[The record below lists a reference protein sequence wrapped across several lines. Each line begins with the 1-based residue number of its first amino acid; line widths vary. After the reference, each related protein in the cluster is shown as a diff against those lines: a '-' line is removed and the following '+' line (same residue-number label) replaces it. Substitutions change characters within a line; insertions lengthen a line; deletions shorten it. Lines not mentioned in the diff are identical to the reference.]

1 MLTHAALLATA
12 FLLGGMAIF
21 SFGFAAF
28 LFTALP
34 VDLAR
39 LTIRKAF
46 PHFYLFV
53 IIIAMVAA
61 VLIGARDLYSVGV
74 MLGVAA
80 TTVPARQIL
89 MPAINQATDTG
100 NKQRFNRL
108 HGLSVVVT
116 LLHLVGAGWVLT
128 RFIH

>member
-1 MLTHAALLATA
+1 MLPIAALFATA
-12 FLLGGMAIF
+12 ILFGGMTLY

-34 VDLAR
+34 IDIAR

-53 IIIAMVAA
+53 MIMA
-61 VLIGARDLYSVGV
+61 VLAAGLIGSRDLYSAGV
-74 MLGVAA
+74 MAGVAV

-89 MPAINQATDTG
+89 MPAINQATDMG
-100 NKQRFNRL
+100 NKKRFNRL

-116 LLHLVGAGWVLT
+116 LLHMMATGWVLT
-128 RFIH
+128 RFL

>member
-1 MLTHAALLATA
+1 MLLIAALLTTA
-12 FLLGGMAIF
+12 ILFGGMTLF

-34 VDLAR
+34 IDIAR

-53 IIIAMVAA
+53 MIMAALAA
-61 VLIGARDLYSVGV
+61 VLIGSRDLFSAA
-74 MLGVAA
+74 MLAGVAA
-80 TTVPARQIL
+80 TTAPARQIL
-89 MPAINQATDTG
+89 MPAINRATDTG
-100 NKQRFNRL
+100 NKQRFNQL

-116 LLHLVGAGWVLT
+116 LLHLIATGWVLT
-128 RFIH
+128 RFL

>member
-1 MLTHAALLATA
+1 MLLAAALLVTA
-12 FLLGGMAIF
+12 ILFGGMALF

-34 VDLAR
+34 VDVAR

-53 IIIAMVAA
+53 ICAA
-61 VLIGARDLYSVGV
+61 ALSAVFIGQRDLYATGV
-74 MLGVAA
+74 MIGVAA

-89 MPAINQATDTG
+89 MPSINQATDVG
-100 NKQRFNRL
+100 DKRRFNRL
-108 HGLSVVVT
+108 HSLSVVVT
-116 LLHLVGAGWVLT
+116 LLHLIGTGWVLT
-128 RFIH
+128 RFI

>member
-1 MLTHAALLATA
+1 MFLIAALLATA
-12 FLLGGMAIF
+12 VLFGGMALF

-53 IIIAMVAA
+53 ICMAALAA
-61 VLIGARDLYSVGV
+61 VLIGSRDLYSTGV
-74 MLGVAA
+74 MVGVAA

-89 MPAINQATDTG
+89 MPAINLATDMG
-100 NKQRFNRL
+100 DKRRFNRL
-108 HGLSVVVT
+108 HAFSVVVT
-116 LLHLVGAGWVLT
+116 LLHLIGAGWVLT
-128 RFIH
+128 RFI

>member
-1 MLTHAALLATA
+1 MLLTAALLVTA
-12 FLLGGMAIF
+12 ILFGGMALF

-53 IIIAMVAA
+53 ICAAILSA
-61 VLIGARDLYSVGV
+61 VLIGQQDLNSMGV
-74 MLGVAA
+74 MAGVAA
-80 TTVPARQIL
+80 STVPARQIL
-89 MPAINQATDTG
+89 MPAINRATDAG
-100 NKQRFNRL
+100 DKQRFNRL

-116 LLHLVGAGWVLT
+116 LLHLIGAGWVLT
-128 RFIH
+128 RFI